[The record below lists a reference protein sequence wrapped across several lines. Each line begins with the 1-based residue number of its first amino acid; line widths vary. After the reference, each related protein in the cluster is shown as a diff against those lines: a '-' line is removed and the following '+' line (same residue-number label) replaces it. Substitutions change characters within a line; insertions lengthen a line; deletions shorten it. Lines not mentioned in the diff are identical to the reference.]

1 MRPLKTIAWEAKEKN
16 MMKKEQDLQMCLGL
30 LVILMHANFKQVSPA
45 HFGSTSIL
53 LVMRNTDNKGH

>member
-1 MRPLKTIAWEAKEKN
+1 MRPLKTIAWEAKKKN

-45 HFGSTSIL
+45 HL
-53 LVMRNTDNKGH
+53 LVMRNTDNKGHEVSS